1 MPTIRLLVLGILPVI
16 QGIAAGAVIQP
27 AGSTSLGVQA
37 EDYDALTGTRWQ
49 VVDTTSSLTSP
60 APTSVPILP
69 ASSNALGGEALLAG
83 FSGSNST
90 ASYHLVFNTPGT
102 YYVYL
107 HLTTFDSGAEP
118 ANFYNEDSIFIST
131 ALTATSTTD
140 IFDFD
145 IKNAAPGSG
154 YWEGNFHWQQ
164 VKLRNASSFLA
175 YNIQPADLGK
185 ALTLQ
190 IANRENGATID
201 YILLSTKS
209 GLTETELYQMVP
221 EPTTSAI
228 LLTGGLGFFGVG
240 LRKAKHSLY
249 RIQHLARR
257 GEHMGRK

>member
-1 MPTIRLLVLGILPVI
+1 MPTIRLLALGILTVI

-49 VVDTTSSLTSP
+49 VVNTTTALTSP

-83 FSGSNST
+83 FSGSSGS
-90 ASYHLVFNTPGT
+90 ASYDLVFNTPGT

-107 HLTTFDSGAEP
+107 HLTTFDCGAVP
-118 ANFYNEDSIFIST
+118 TDFYNEDSIFISP
-131 ALTATSTTD
+131 ALTATSATG

-164 VKLRNASSFLA
+164 VKLRDASSFLA
-175 YNIQPADLGK
+175 YDIQPADLGK
-185 ALTLQ
+185 VLTLQ

-201 YILLSTKS
+201 YILLSTES
-209 GLTETELYQMVP
+209 RLTETELYQMVP
-221 EPTTSAI
+221 EPTTAAI
-228 LLTGGLGFFGVG
+228 LLTGGLGLIGFG
-240 LRKAKHSLY
+240 LRKAKYGLY
-249 RIQHLARR
+249 RVRHLA
-257 GEHMGRK
+257 GQGRA